1 MAYMLLKFLSN
12 CLGTSVS
19 CLKDSCSLVDAA
31 QDLSPPSGVFL
42 DVASI
47 NKTAHFSFAK
57 IYSVR
62 YHVSKSKSSIQAH
75 PMPSKPDSKIGVTTL
90 EDISALILQS
100 HDLDETLRNIVA
112 LVARRMHTDVC
123 SIYLLDAD
131 NQTLRLRATK
141 GLSRKAVGK
150 VTLGIG
156 EGLTGMAARKRH
168 AIAIE
173 EPQDHPSYR
182 YFKETGEE
190 RFHSFLGIPLF
201 DRNDPLGV
209 IVLQTK
215 DPRKFSK
222 EEISALSTIAFQIT
236 SIVVNARLL
245 DSVRQHQEENQR
257 VSKVLAQAQ
266 QTFASPEKTDKPVGH
281 DILSGIVAYPG
292 VAIGPAAIL
301 EERLGFSDIL
311 HEEEVDIAS
320 ELRSL
325 ESALEKTC
333 IQTLFLEKRVAERLS
348 DNDAAIFHTHL
359 MILED
364 RSFIK
369 KLQDEINN
377 RHSAAYALEKTV
389 ADYIEAFQKMEDPYL
404 RERAV
409 DMEDI
414 GRRILANLIGRDSD
428 QTLHLKHPSVL
439 VARQILPSDMAAL
452 DNEQILAIITEGGEK
467 NAHALIMAK
476 TMGIP
481 AIIAVAGALKHIA
494 PEDSLVVDANAGK
507 IYINPL
513 ETVKQEY
520 RRLQLDQKREL
531 SRLDIYRDQP
541 AVTADGTGITLRANI
556 GLVSDISVAKRFGAQ
571 GVGLY
576 RTEFPYMARSD
587 FPSRNEQFEL
597 YSRVVQEFEGQ
608 PVTIRTLDIGG
619 DKGLPYFSPPKEDNP
634 FMGWR
639 SVRVSLDNCDIF
651 RTQIEAILMAGN
663 AGQVRLLFPM
673 ISSIEET
680 QACLEVVEEAKI
692 CLQKEGV
699 AYSKNVPVGVM
710 IEVPAAVRIVSRLAD
725 MVDFFALGTND
736 LVQYLLAADRNNPLV
751 SKYYDPL
758 HPAVLHALHEVTETA
773 HSMGKGISL
782 CGEMATDPLI
792 LILLIGMGLRE
803 FSMPAP
809 FIPRTKAFLKGV
821 TIELA
826 CRCYAEARDMGSS
839 VQIRQHLAEGLEEV
853 ELGY

>member
-1 MAYMLLKFLSN
+1 MPRK
-12 CLGTSVS
+12 
-19 CLKDSCSLVDAA
+19 
-31 QDLSPPSGVFL
+31 PS
-42 DVASI
+42 
-47 NKTAHFSFAK
+47 AK
-57 IYSVR
+57 IG
-62 YHVSKSKSSIQAH
+62 I
-75 PMPSKPDSKIGVTTL
+75 TTL

-100 HDLDETLRNIVA
+100 HDLDETLRNIVN
-112 LVARRMHTDVC
+112 LVARRMNTDVC

-131 NQTLRLRATK
+131 KETLRLQASR

-150 VTLGIG
+150 VTLRIG
-156 EGLTGMAARKRH
+156 EGLTGMAAQKRH

-201 DRNDPLGV
+201 DRSNPLGV

-215 DPRKFSK
+215 DPRQFNK

-245 DSVRQHQEENQR
+245 DSIRLHQEESQR
-257 VSKVLAQAQ
+257 VSHALAQAQ
-266 QTFASPEKTDKPVGH
+266 QTLTATGKAIEQPSQNV
-281 DILSGIVAYPG
+281 LSGNIAYPG

-301 EERLGFSDIL
+301 EERLGFTDIL
-311 HEEEVDIAS
+311 HEEEVDIKT
-320 ELRSL
+320 ELKNL

-333 IQTLFLEKRVAERLS
+333 IQTIFLEKRVAERLNES
-348 DNDAAIFHTHL
+348 DAAIFHTHL

-377 RHSAAYALEKTV
+377 GHSAAYALEKVV
-389 ADYIEAFQKMEDPYL
+389 ADYVEVFRNMEDPYL
-404 RERAV
+404 RERAS

-414 GRRILANLIGRDSD
+414 GRRILANLLGDTSE
-428 QTLHLKHPSVL
+428 QALHLKHPCIL

-452 DNEQILAIITEGGEK
+452 DNEHILGIITEAGEK
-467 NAHALIMAK
+467 NAHAVIMAK
-476 TMGIP
+476 SMGIP
-481 AIIAVAGALKHIA
+481 ALVAVQGALKHIA
-494 PEDSLVVDANAGK
+494 PDDNLIIDANTGR

-513 ETVKQEY
+513 ETIRDEY
-520 RRLQLDQKREL
+520 RRLLQDQTREL
-531 SRLDIYRDQP
+531 NRLDEYRDQP
-541 AVTADGTGITLRANI
+541 AMTSDGVLITLRANI
-556 GLVSDISVAKRFGAQ
+556 GLISDISVAKRFGAE

-576 RTEFPYMARSD
+576 RTEFPYMARGD
-587 FPSRNEQFEL
+587 FPSRNDQYEL
-597 YSRVVQEFEGQ
+597 YSRVVKEFDGQ

-619 DKGLPYFSPPKEDNP
+619 DKRLPYFSPPREDNP

-639 SVRVSLDNCDIF
+639 SVRVSLDNRDIF
-651 RTQIEAILMAGN
+651 RTQIEAILMAGIH
-663 AGQVRLLFPM
+663 GPVKLLFPM
-673 ISSIEET
+673 ISSMDET
-680 QACLEVVEEAKI
+680 RSCFDVVKEARQN
-692 CLQKEGV
+692 LLNEGIDCPV
-699 AYSKNVPVGVM
+699 RIPVGVM
-710 IEVPAAVRIVSRLAD
+710 IEVPAAVRMVPQLAR

-758 HPAVLHALHEVTETA
+758 HPAVLQVLYEVTDTA
-773 HSMGKGISL
+773 HSMGKRVSL
-782 CGEMATDPLI
+782 CGEMATDPLT
-792 LILLIGMGLRE
+792 LLLLIGMGLRE

-809 FIPRTKAFLKGV
+809 FIPRTKAFLRGV
-821 TIELA
+821 SMEMA
-826 CRCYAEARDMGSS
+826 CRCYAEIRSMDSS
-839 VQIRQHLAEGLEEV
+839 ALIREHLAEVLEEV